1 MKTIV
6 STALV
11 TMVLAA
17 GATAAGA
24 KLIDGHL
31 LKNGSVPA
39 SKLTKQARAALHGTR
54 GPRGLPGAPG
64 AVGPRGATGLQGPKG
79 DKGDTGPTGVSGP
92 AGGLAGY
99 EWTTSQNT
107 YLSVQDSGLVAT
119 CPAGKKIIGGGWHPE
134 GGLNTNV
141 QPYWSGPVSD
151 TQWSVFFHVSSAP
164 TTVVATAI
172 CATAAP

>member
-17 GATAAGA
+17 GATAAGT

-54 GPRGLPGAPG
+54 GPRGLPGALG
-64 AVGPRGATGLQGPKG
+64 AVGPRGATGLQGPK
-79 DKGDTGPTGVSGP
+79 
-92 AGGLAGY
+92 
-99 EWTTSQNT
+99 
-107 YLSVQDSGLVAT
+107 AT
-119 CPAGKKIIGGGWHPE
+119 REISARPECPALPVDSQV
-134 GGLNTNV
+134 T
-141 QPYWSGPVSD
+141 SGQRAR
-151 TQWSVFFHVSSAP
+151 TP
-164 TTVVATAI
+164 T
-172 CATAAP
+172 

>member
-17 GATAAGA
+17 GATAAGT

-39 SKLTKQARAALHGTR
+39 SKLTKQARVALHGTR
-54 GPRGLPGAPG
+54 GPRGLPGTPG

-79 DKGDTGPTGVSGP
+79 DKGETGSTGVSGP
-92 AGGLAGY
+92 VGGLAGY

-119 CPAGKKIIGGGWHPE
+119 CPAGKKITGGGWHPE

-141 QPYWSGPVSD
+141 QPYWSGPVSE
-151 TQWSVFFHVSSAP
+151 TQWAVHFHVSAAP
-164 TTVVATAI
+164 TTVTVIAI